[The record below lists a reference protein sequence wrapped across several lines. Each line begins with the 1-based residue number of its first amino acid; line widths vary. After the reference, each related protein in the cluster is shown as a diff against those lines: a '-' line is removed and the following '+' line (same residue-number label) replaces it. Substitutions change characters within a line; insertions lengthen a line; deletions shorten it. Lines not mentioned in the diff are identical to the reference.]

1 MKLLQRRSKFK
12 RGKKHMILFIPI
24 VLLFAVLLFS
34 SSLIFHFQD
43 FYLYYLNPEVGA
55 AKYEREYRVSFDK
68 LKTHEKQINM
78 INSETVLQPENA
90 KTYRDYQSKAAA
102 IFGQMN
108 TLYEQMLS
116 TNNAVSKL
124 SLRAEFKQFYRMRK
138 DADILDFNAFQTY
151 RGKTEQY
158 MTGLLMFYGYNS
170 YLNQLRETAFNM
182 TLKGGLTDDNFRK
195 YDQALANLDIQAQGI
210 QKQGEKGLI
219 LPEIMEFALYNLETM
234 NIAKQVNLLM
244 KGNDR
249 KKTDELAAGLLK
261 RKKIDSWDVTGLQ
274 KKQKKEIFDFI
285 FGPDGIHGKSSSLY
299 NQAYI
304 YAKTNNLKPILSAWN
319 GNFPVVIKDKE
330 E

>member
-12 RGKKHMILFIPI
+12 RGKKRMILFIPI
-24 VLLFAVLLFS
+24 LIIFVVLLFFF
-34 SSLIFHFQD
+34 SLIFHFQD
-43 FYLYYLNPEVGA
+43 LYLYFLNPEAGA
-55 AKYEREYRVSFDK
+55 AKYEREYRVNFDK
-68 LKTHEKQINM
+68 LKTREKQINM
-78 INSETVLQPENA
+78 INSETVSQPESA
-90 KTYRDYQSKAAA
+90 KTYRDYQNKAAV
-102 IFGQMN
+102 IFGQIN
-108 TLYEQMLS
+108 LIYKQMLLIDDG
-116 TNNAVSKL
+116 VSKL
-124 SLRAEFKQFYRMRK
+124 SLRAEFKQFYKMRK
-138 DADILDFNAFQTY
+138 DADILGFNAIQTY
-151 RGKTEQY
+151 REKTEQY
-158 MTGLLMFYGYNS
+158 MMGLLLFYGYNS
-170 YLNQLRETAFNM
+170 YLNELREIAFNM

-195 YDQALANLDIQAQGI
+195 YDQALANLDIQAQGM

-219 LPEIMEFALYNLETM
+219 LPEVTEFALYNLETM

-249 KKTDELAAGLLK
+249 KKTDELAASLLK

-285 FGPDGIHGKSSSLY
+285 LGLDSMHGKSSSLY

-304 YAKTNNLKPILSAWN
+304 YAKTNNLKPILSTWN